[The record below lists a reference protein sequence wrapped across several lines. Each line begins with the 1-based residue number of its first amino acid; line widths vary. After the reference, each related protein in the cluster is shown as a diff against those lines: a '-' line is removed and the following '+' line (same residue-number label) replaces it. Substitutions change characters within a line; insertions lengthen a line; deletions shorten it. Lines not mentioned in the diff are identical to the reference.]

1 MFGMHEMPGSAR
13 RRVLRNAMRLAK
25 KTVLAVDI
33 WPGFEP
39 SPMML
44 SGEPYVLDYL
54 RKMDDDV
61 VSCAPV
67 RIAVDKGW
75 RVTRERLLPKHVV
88 VWHLE
93 RVN

>member
-54 RKMDDDV
+54 ANVEDDV
-61 VSCAPV
+61 
-67 RIAVDKGW
+67 IASHDPMQW
-75 RVTRERLLPKHVV
+75 EVTRIDVVAEHVRMWKFERLD
-88 VWHLE
+88 WGI
-93 RVN
+93 

>member
-1 MFGMHEMPGSAR
+1 MRVAKRAVVVVDIDPDFHET
-13 RRVLRNAMRLAK
+13 LAK
-25 KTVLAVDI
+25 K
-33 WPGFEP
+33 
-39 SPMML
+39 PMQGASFL